1 MADLSALTA
10 SDLASLNSLVGQP
23 QGANTPNVDQA
34 DISAF
39 SSVMDATPGGQ
50 GANGISAAD
59 MSSLQS
65 QMASLVGTD
74 PGAIASDQTFTVG
87 DGAQYGWEAPGTTQT
102 VQGPSGDTTQAYGS
116 GAGGWA
122 VKTGGESNNA
132 LVDTS
137 AGTNNWSAGGSFEGA
152 VSPSGSMSPVAM
164 VGSVLGAGALGLG
177 AGTAGTAA
185 TGAGAGTAAG
195 GTGAG
200 LTAGGNT
207 LGAGLGNTLAGV
219 DTGVSAGAAGAGA
232 GGAAG
237 AGAGGGGAGGLFG
250 TGITAG
256 QAISGTSALSGLL
269 GSALGG
275 SGTTGLLSN
284 AGGLLAGGL
293 TAAALNNGNS
303 SAQAAAATA
312 NPFQSQYAGYQQQ
325 LQGLMTNPN
334 SFQQSAESQA
344 LTQQGMAQTNAQMGA
359 SGLFNSG
366 AQEAALT
373 NLATTNAGTNY
384 NQQVSTLEQ
393 LSGANTSSPATAG
406 QILQNQNAANTKSAA
421 ATGSAVGS
429 LVGSA
434 LGGGATSG
442 LNSLVNGGLTN
453 GNTSNVPGEG
463 TNSVLNGSGTGT
475 AAAAAPTPAPT
486 TALGSGNWG
495 GDLNSLLGSSY

>member
-10 SDLASLNSLVGQP
+10 SDLASLNSLIGQP

-87 DGAQYGWEAPGTTQT
+87 DGAQYNWEAPGTTQT

-152 VSPSGSMSPVAM
+152 VAPSGSMSPVAM

-177 AGTAGTAA
+177 AGTAETAA
-185 TGAGAGTAAG
+185 TGASTGTAAG

-219 DTGVSAGAAGAGA
+219 DTGVSAGATGAGA
-232 GGAAG
+232 
-237 AGAGGGGAGGLFG
+237 AGAGGGGAGGLLG
-250 TGITAG
+250 TGVTAG

-275 SGTTGLLSN
+275 SGTSGLLNN

-344 LTQQGMAQTNAQMGA
+344 LTQQGMQQTNAQMGV

-384 NQQVSTLEQ
+384 NQQISQLMQ

-406 QILQNQNAANTKSAA
+406 QILQNQNTANTKSAA

-475 AAAAAPTPAPT
+475 ATAAATPDPT
-486 TALGSGNWG
+486 TSLGSGNWG
-495 GDLNSLLGSSY
+495 GDLNSLLGGSY